1 MNNCDHIEEKINNH
15 GISSIK
21 TSSKIQE
28 VIINKLWRGVTAN
41 KFVLSPILPAKKSNE
56 VIENKSRT
64 QSTFY
69 KYGSYTQKKIQNPTN
84 SNQENHSRKKIHE
97 N

>member
-1 MNNCDHIEEKINNH
+1 MLFGKLTLTHLLTERNH
-15 GISSIK
+15 RNAKRYKPTKYIF
-21 TSSKIQE
+21 
-28 VIINKLWRGVTAN
+28 VRVTAN